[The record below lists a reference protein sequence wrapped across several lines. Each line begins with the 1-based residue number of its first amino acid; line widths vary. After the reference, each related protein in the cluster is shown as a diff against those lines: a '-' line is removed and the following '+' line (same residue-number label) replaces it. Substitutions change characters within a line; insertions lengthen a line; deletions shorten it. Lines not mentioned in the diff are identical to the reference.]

1 LYKENTNIL
10 AYFIIKEVLLNNY
23 QGFLEWCSKN
33 NFSLI
38 NFNKTNKTLEEFYVL
53 IENNYKS
60 TTMLNGIEC
69 FELFLKNN
77 KNNKLMKNLRLSV
90 CELE

>member
-1 LYKENTNIL
+1 
-10 AYFIIKEVLLNNY
+10 
-23 QGFLEWCSKN
+23 
-33 NFSLI
+33 
-38 NFNKTNKTLEEFYVL
+38 LEEFYVL